1 MALAY
6 PNLDHSSRETFACDY
21 FVDAL
26 EDADFALKV
35 RERMLVTL
43 DDALRYAL
51 RLEAWMKNADQ
62 VRRQNR
68 SSSQKEPVRHKLKG
82 RGATGCANQQP
93 LDVGRL
99 AEMIE
104 STVERSI
111 NGRLNTPK
119 STVTKRL
126 KNSRVQDDGLQRQS
140 SRSSWSPIQTGQNDG
155 MTDRPM
161 PAFSAVRSVI

>member
-1 MALAY
+1 MPVKSFGIRSGSDQYVAKTDRSAQESLRAVRQQDKHRMELRLRRRRSQETLSALHQDVRRLMALAY

-26 EDADFALKV
+26 EDADFTLKV

-68 SSSQKEPVRHKLKG
+68 SSSQKEPLRHKLKG
-82 RGATGCANQQP
+82 R
-93 LDVGRL
+93 
-99 AEMIE
+99 
-104 STVERSI
+104 
-111 NGRLNTPK
+111 
-119 STVTKRL
+119 
-126 KNSRVQDDGLQRQS
+126 
-140 SRSSWSPIQTGQNDG
+140 
-155 MTDRPM
+155 
-161 PAFSAVRSVI
+161 